1 MQNTIFECG
10 LCFLP
15 YDSSER
21 KPLTLPCGH
30 VYCLTCLRQM
40 SHKGD
45 LYCTEDK
52 TAHKV
57 SVSELPC
64 CYAILSNLPEQTKTT
79 HSLVF
84 HCNRHP
90 KKKTK
95 FLCLIHKEYL
105 CTNCVLEHTGV
116 GHQIV
121 PFKADCKLELIID
134 RRKNET

>member
-1 MQNTIFECG
+1 
-10 LCFLP
+10 
-15 YDSSER
+15 
-21 KPLTLPCGH
+21 
-30 VYCLTCLRQM
+30 M

-57 SVSELPC
+57 SVSELPY
-64 CYAILSNLPEQTKTT
+64 CYAILSNLPEQAKTT
-79 HSLVF
+79 HPLAF
-84 HCNRHP
+84 HCSRHP

-95 FLCLIHKEYL
+95 FLCLVHKEYL

-121 PFKADCKLELIID
+121 PFKADCNLSFIII
-134 RRKNET
+134 R